1 MKKIFLM
8 AILAT
13 GMVAFAQEA
22 KGHSDDA
29 ERIERIERRMTKL
42 TTELDLNEK
51 QQVELKNLLEE
62 QLAKRDAKMAE
73 IKKRKDNT
81 PPTDA
86 ERAAMKKEREVAQ
99 KDFQVKLEKILT
111 KEQLKK
117 WEASTKKREDALKT
131 RRARRQ

>member
-1 MKKIFLM
+1 M

-29 ERIERIERRMTKL
+29 ERIERRMTKL